1 MNNINKH
8 PLVSCTVLS
17 YNSAQTIVETLESIK
32 EQTYQNIELIVSD
45 DCSKDKS
52 VEICREWISNNGE
65 RFVRTELLTVDKNT
79 GVSANAN
86 RALAACK
93 GEWQKSIAAD
103 DILLPNCVEDFVQ
116 YVLEN
121 PEARWVSSYQKKYK
135 NNFRPENCIDSGS
148 VSNRSFFDLTAEE
161 QLRKIAPWNLIQA
174 APTFYETSLK
184 REVGGY
190 DERYSFEDYP
200 FFLTLLEH
208 GYKCYFLDKETVGYR
223 VHESAFHSSG
233 KLFKYS
239 FVLESK
245 RFHKERCFKYLTWW
259 QKIGQYSIWG
269 LQYSLERLNLNRD
282 TWFLRLFYMKTH
294 SLLRKLFN
302 N

>member
-1 MNNINKH
+1 MNDNM
-8 PLVSCTVLS
+8 LVSVVVVT
-17 YNSAQTIVETLESIK
+17 YNSASTVLETLESIK
-32 EQTYQNIELIVSD
+32 QQTYDRIELIVSD
-45 DCSKDKS
+45 DCSKDDTVAVCQKWFK
-52 VEICREWISNNGE
+52 ENEQ
-65 RFVRTELLTVDKNT
+65 RFVHSKLITIEKNT
-79 GVSANAN
+79 GVCANLN
-86 RALAACK
+86 RAIAATK
-93 GEWQKSIAAD
+93 GEWVKEIAGD
-103 DILLPNCVEDFVQ
+103 DILLPNCIEDFVT
-116 YVLEN
+116 YVSLH
-121 PEARWVSSYQKKYK
+121 PEVKWLSSYMQV
-135 NNFRPENCIDSGS
+135 FRNDFRKENCIERHS
-148 VSNRSFFDLTAEE
+148 VSKRLFFDLPVNN
-161 QLRKIAPWNLIQA
+161 QLKLIAKWNLIQA
-174 APTFYETSLK
+174 APNFYEVALI

-190 DERYSFEDYP
+190 DLSYSFEDYP
-200 FFLTLLEH
+200 MFLTLLEH

-223 VHESAFHSSG
+223 VHESAFNSSG

>member
-1 MNNINKH
+1 MNDNM
-8 PLVSCTVLS
+8 LVSVVVVT
-17 YNSAQTIVETLESIK
+17 YNSASTVLETLESIK
-32 EQTYQNIELIVSD
+32 QQTYDRIELIVSD
-45 DCSKDKS
+45 DCSKDDTVAVCQKWFK
-52 VEICREWISNNGE
+52 ENEQ
-65 RFVRTELLTVDKNT
+65 RFVHSKLITIEKNT
-79 GVSANAN
+79 GVCANFN
-86 RALAACK
+86 RAIAATK
-93 GEWQKSIAAD
+93 GEWVKEIAGD
-103 DILLPNCVEDFVQ
+103 DILLPNCIEDFVT
-116 YVLEN
+116 YVSLH
-121 PEARWVSSYQKKYK
+121 PEVKWLSSYMQV
-135 NNFRPENCIDSGS
+135 FRNDFRKESCIERHS
-148 VSNRSFFDLTAEE
+148 VSKRLFFDLPVND
-161 QLRKIAPWNLIQA
+161 QLKLIAKWNLIQA
-174 APTFYETSLK
+174 APNFYEVALI

-190 DERYSFEDYP
+190 DLNYSFEDYP
-200 FFLTLLEH
+200 MFLTLLEH

-223 VHESAFHSSG
+223 VHESAFNSSG

-282 TWFLRLFYMKTH
+282 TWFLRLFYMRTH

>member
-1 MNNINKH
+1 MNDNM
-8 PLVSCTVLS
+8 LVSVVVVT
-17 YNSAQTIVETLESIK
+17 YNSASTVLETLESIK
-32 EQTYQNIELIVSD
+32 QQTYDRIELIVSD
-45 DCSKDKS
+45 DCSKDDTVAVCQKWFK
-52 VEICREWISNNGE
+52 ENEQ
-65 RFVRTELLTVDKNT
+65 RFVHSKLITIEKNT
-79 GVSANAN
+79 GVCANLN
-86 RALAACK
+86 RAIAATK
-93 GEWQKSIAAD
+93 GEWVKEIAGD
-103 DILLPNCVEDFVQ
+103 DILLPNCIEDFVT
-116 YVLEN
+116 YVSLH
-121 PEARWVSSYQKKYK
+121 PEVKWLSSYMQV
-135 NNFRPENCIDSGS
+135 FRNDFRKENCIERHS
-148 VSNRSFFDLTAEE
+148 VSKRLFFDLPVND
-161 QLRKIAPWNLIQA
+161 QLKLIAKWNLIQA
-174 APTFYETSLK
+174 APNFYEVALI

-190 DERYSFEDYP
+190 DLSYSFEDYP
-200 FFLTLLEH
+200 MFLTLLEH

-223 VHESAFHSSG
+223 VHESAFNSSG